1 MLRSYKTV
9 GIVLKRNN
17 VGEVDKIITLFTKG
31 HGKLRLMAKGIR
43 KTKSRKAGS
52 LEPFNEVQLQ
62 IAKGRNLDL
71 ITETQIIDS
80 PQPWR
85 KNLIKV
91 TVAYY
96 FCELVDK
103 LTAENQIHPDV
114 FELLKTSLGQIGSSN
129 LSKLVRDF
137 EEQLLDELGFGIPED
152 IRKQPGTLKSYIEE
166 ITERRLNSPKL
177 VKN

>member
-1 MLRSYKTV
+1 MLRSYKTE

-17 VGEVDKIITLFTKG
+17 VGEADKIITLFTK
-31 HGKLRLMAKGIR
+31 HYGKLRLMAKGIR

-62 IAKGRNLDL
+62 IARGRNLDL
-71 ITETQIIDS
+71 IIETQIINS
-80 PQPWR
+80 PQSWR
-85 KNLIKV
+85 ENLIKV

-103 LTAENQIHPDV
+103 LTADSQIHPNV
-114 FELLKTSLGQIGSSN
+114 FELLKTSLGQIELTN

-137 EEQLLDELGFGIPED
+137 EGQLLDELGFGIPED
-152 IRKQPGTLKSYIEE
+152 IRKQAGSLKSYIEE
-166 ITERRLNSPKL
+166 ITERQINSPKI

>member
-1 MLRSYKTV
+1 MFRSYKTE
-9 GIVLKRNN
+9 GIVLKRTNI
-17 VGEVDKIITLFTKG
+17 GEADKIITLFTK
-31 HGKLRLMAKGIR
+31 HYGKLRLMAKGIR

-52 LEPFNEVQLQ
+52 LEPFNEVKLQ

-80 PQPWR
+80 PQSWR
-85 KNLIKV
+85 KNLLKV

-96 FCELVDK
+96 LCELVDK
-103 LTAENQIHPDV
+103 LTADSQVHKNV
-114 FELLKTSLGQIGSSN
+114 FELLKETLLQIESAN
-129 LSKLVRDF
+129 LTKLVRGF
-137 EEQLLDELGFGIPED
+137 EEQVLDELGFGIPED

-166 ITERRLNSPKL
+166 VTERQINSPKL